1 MVQNPTPKDETA
13 LLPLLRQD
21 CSRVRSEG
29 STCATIQS
37 NLTSW
42 KSVWAWSDAR
52 AEARPR
58 SRKFASKARGYT
70 SARYGGRGWHFQK
83 KVSAWELEH
92 LTVSIRYVKL

>member
-29 STCATIQS
+29 STCAIQS

-42 KSVWAWSDAR
+42 KTALLLTLYSIHTDG
-52 AEARPR
+52 
-58 SRKFASKARGYT
+58 ASLAPNRLT
-70 SARYGGRGWHFQK
+70 RYSILLNK
-83 KVSAWELEH
+83 KVASFRAPPP
-92 LTVSIRYVKL
+92 SKK